1 MTVQGFTDQGST
13 TADNLFAGAFP
24 LVSELVTVTGGSYAK
39 GTILGQI
46 TESGKYTIATV
57 AASDGS
63 QNACAILAEAVDAS
77 SEDVQ
82 AVIHLTGVFNAAALT
97 AGSGYTVSGLKTDL
111 RAKSIFIKTNQT
123 Y

>member
-13 TADNLFAGAFP
+13 KADNLLAGAFP
-24 LVSELVTVTGGSYAK
+24 LVSELVTITGGTYAK

-46 TESGKYTIATV
+46 TESGKYTIATQ

-77 SEDVQ
+77 SADAQ
-82 AVIHLTGVFNAAALT
+82 AVVHLTGEFNAAALT
-97 AGSGYTVSGLKTDL
+97 AGTGLTVDGLKADL
-111 RAKSIFIKTNQT
+111 RAKSIFIKTNQGA
-123 Y
+123 